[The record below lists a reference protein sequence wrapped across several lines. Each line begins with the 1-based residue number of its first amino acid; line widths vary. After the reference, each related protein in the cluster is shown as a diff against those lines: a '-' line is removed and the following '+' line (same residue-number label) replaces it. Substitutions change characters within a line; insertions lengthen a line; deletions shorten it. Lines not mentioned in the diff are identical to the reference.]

1 MSEKIKIGGILIKEN
16 LCMMQITGVENK
28 PGSAAKVFQIFSGKR
43 ASLEFISESRNPDG
57 HGSITVCISANFCPI
72 MGKIEAK
79 IQEYAHPEKIFR
91 HPQVVM
97 MTIYGPHFGDVP
109 SIASNLCQA
118 LAKCD
123 VNIHGISTA
132 INSIT
137 CVIDSKDLNSAND
150 AMGTVFKTPD

>member
-1 MSEKIKIGGILIKEN
+1 MSEKTKIGGILIKDN

-28 PGSAAKVFQIFSGKR
+28 PGSAAKVFQIFSGKK

-57 HGSITVCISANFCPI
+57 LGSITVCISVKFCPI
-72 MGKIEAK
+72 MDKFEKK
-79 IQEYAHPEKIFR
+79 IQQYAHPEKIFR

-97 MTIYGPHFGDVP
+97 ITIYGPHFGDVP

-118 LAKCD
+118 LAKNN

-137 CVIDSKDLNSAND
+137 CVIDSRDLTSAND
-150 AMGTVFKTPD
+150 ALEAVFETPE